1 MAIHIGLKEFTVTF
15 SDAALACSLINAQKP
30 AMPASYRP
38 VSTTCM
44 SHWEARRTYAGV
56 RFDMRMTGIFALCA
70 VLVPQV
76 AASYGVR
83 LSAIPETYWGTWVPA
98 AEVCQDANKS
108 AIVLSA
114 KGYVTSAVNC
124 AVHYVAETPS
134 PKGPIYSAQLQCSN
148 MEGPVAKKVVNLII
162 RPGDT
167 NQISM
172 GPAFDSLKPYQRC
185 SASGEARRP

>member
-1 MAIHIGLKEFTVTF
+1 
-15 SDAALACSLINAQKP
+15 
-30 AMPASYRP
+30 
-38 VSTTCM
+38 
-44 SHWEARRTYAGV
+44 
-56 RFDMRMTGIFALCA
+56 MRKTGILALCA
-70 VLVPQV
+70 VLAPQV
-76 AASYGVR
+76 ATSYGVR

-124 AVHYVAETPS
+124 AINYVAETPS
-134 PKGPIYSAQLQCSN
+134 PKGPIYSAQLLCSN
-148 MEGPVAKKVVNLII
+148 MAGPVAKKVVNLII

-172 GPAFDSLKPYQRC
+172 GPEFDSLKPYQRC
-185 SASGEARRP
+185 SASGEVRRP